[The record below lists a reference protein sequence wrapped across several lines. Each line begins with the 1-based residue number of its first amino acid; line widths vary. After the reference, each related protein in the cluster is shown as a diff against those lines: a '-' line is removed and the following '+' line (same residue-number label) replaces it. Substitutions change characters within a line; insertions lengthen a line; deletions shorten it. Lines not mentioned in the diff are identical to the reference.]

1 MQDLGYPVHDGKND
15 SVEKPEVV
23 IRFYPNS
30 NPKHQF
36 FFTQAQ
42 LDEAA
47 TKLGLSRDFPSAPR
61 TNR

>member
-1 MQDLGYPVHDGKND
+1 MQGLGYPFHNGKD
-15 SVEKPEVV
+15 ESVEKPEIV

-36 FFTQAQ
+36 FFSQTA

-47 TKLGLSRDFPSAPR
+47 MKLGISRDCSDVSRA
-61 TNR
+61 NR